1 VDPRIDNLMADLD
14 ATFEAAAA
22 RAEDEA
28 ASDLAFSLAQEI
40 CWFDS
45 LRRGGA
51 ASVALGEGRTA
62 AVEAIGRDYVMAGD
76 RGGLMII
83 PAAHAVVLRRQGP
96 PRRDRDADGPPRRDR
111 DADGP
116 PRDGTTAEPAPPAGE
131 DNLVALLR
139 RLART
144 GCGVEVTTASGAF
157 RGRLLRA
164 GGDHLAVAGHG
175 GEVVVG
181 MGAVVRIRVD
191 RGG

>member
-1 VDPRIDNLMADLD
+1 MADLD

-96 PRRDRDADGPPRRDR
+96 PRRDRDADGPPRH
-111 DADGP
+111 
-116 PRDGTTAEPAPPAGE
+116 GTTAEPAPPAGE